1 MQFHPPRLTG
11 LLLGLLF
18 LAITA
23 GAAALGVIQLGR
35 IGFSAWI
42 AIWIALPMLGV
53 PAALVVAY
61 RLFGLL
67 TARYQLDRDGFRLR
81 WGLAVE
87 QVPLGDVQEVRVP
100 DLDSEAA
107 RLRPGQGLWW
117 PGCVIGHRAVEGVGQ
132 VEFFASTGAA
142 GMLLLQLEDRWLA
155 ISPGDRDGFRQAHV
169 DMMRMGSLERIPAVR
184 LRPDFLFNRVWSD
197 RWARVLVVVGLVL
210 SLLLLGYLAFRA
222 SALAGQVPFG
232 FDAYGTPEGFVSP
245 TRLLIL
251 PMIAGLCWLADF
263 VIGLWLY
270 RKEEQRP
277 LAYGL
282 WATGVLVGGLLW
294 GASLQLLAAAR

>member
-1 MQFHPPRLTG
+1 MRFHPPRWTG

-23 GAAALGVIQLGR
+23 GAAVLGVIQLGN

-42 AIWIALPMLGV
+42 VLWIALPILGV
-53 PAALVVAY
+53 PAALMVAY
-61 RLFGLL
+61 RLLGLL
-67 TARYQLDRDGFRLR
+67 SATYQVDRDGFRLR

-87 QVPLGDVQEVRVP
+87 QVPLADVLEVKVP
-100 DLDSEAA
+100 DSDAPH
-107 RLRPGQGLWW
+107 LRPGQGIWW
-117 PGCVIGHRAVEGVGQ
+117 PGCVIGNRSVEGWGQ
-132 VEFFASTGAA
+132 VEFFATTGA
-142 GMLLLQLEDRWLA
+142 GGLLLLRLADRWLA
-155 ISPGDRDGFRQAHV
+155 ISPTDRDGFRQAYI
-169 DMMRMGSLERIPAVR
+169 DMMRLGSLERIAAVR

-197 RWARVLVVVGLVL
+197 RWARALVLIGLAL
-210 SLLLLGYLAFRA
+210 SLLLLGYLAFQA

-232 FDAYGTPEGFVSP
+232 FDAYGAPEGFVSP
-245 TRLLIL
+245 TRLLLL
-251 PMIAGLCWLADF
+251 PMIAGLWWLVDL

-270 RKEEQRP
+270 RRDDQHP

-282 WATGVLVGGLLW
+282 WATAVIVGGLLW

>member
-1 MQFHPPRLTG
+1 MRFHPPRLTG
-11 LLLGLLF
+11 LFLGLLF
-18 LAITA
+18 LAVTV
-23 GAAALGVIQLGR
+23 GAATLGVIQLGS

-42 AIWIALPMLGV
+42 VIWIALPMLGV
-53 PAALVVAY
+53 PVALVVAY

-67 TARYQLDRDGFRLR
+67 TASYQLDRDGFRLR

-87 QVPLGDVQEVRVP
+87 QIPLGDVQEVKVP
-100 DLDSEAA
+100 DSDTA
-107 RLRPGQGLWW
+107 RLRPGQGIWW

-132 VEFFASTGAA
+132 VEFFASTGAE
-142 GMLLLQLEDRWLA
+142 GMLLLRLADRWLA
-155 ISPGDRDGFRQAHV
+155 ISPTDRDGFRQAYV

-197 RWARVLVVVGLVL
+197 RWARVLVIVGLLL

-222 SALAGQVPFG
+222 SAPAGQVPFG
-232 FDAYGTPEGFVSP
+232 FDAYGAPEGFVSP

-251 PMIAGLCWLADF
+251 PMIAGLCWLADL

-277 LAYGL
+277 LAYGF
-282 WATGVLVGGLLW
+282 WATAVLVGGLLW

>member
-1 MQFHPPRLTG
+1 MRFHPPRWTG

-23 GAAALGVIQLGR
+23 GAAVLGVIQLGN

-42 AIWIALPMLGV
+42 VLWIALPILGV
-53 PAALVVAY
+53 PAALMVAY
-61 RLFGLL
+61 RLLGLL
-67 TARYQLDRDGFRLR
+67 SATYQVDRDGFRLR

-87 QVPLGDVQEVRVP
+87 QVPLADVLEVKVP
-100 DLDSEAA
+100 DSDAPH
-107 RLRPGQGLWW
+107 LRPGQGIWW
-117 PGCVIGHRAVEGVGQ
+117 PGCVIGNRSVEEWGQ
-132 VEFFASTGAA
+132 VEFFATTGAG
-142 GMLLLQLEDRWLA
+142 GMLLLRLADRWLA
-155 ISPGDRDGFRQAHV
+155 ISPADRDGFRQAYV
-169 DMMRMGSLERIPAVR
+169 DMMRLGSLERIAAVR

-197 RWARVLVVVGLVL
+197 RWARALVLIGLAL

-222 SALAGQVPFG
+222 SALTGQVPFG
-232 FDAYGTPEGFVSP
+232 FDAYGAPEGFVSP
-245 TRLLIL
+245 TRLLLL
-251 PMIAGLCWLADF
+251 PMIAGLCWLVDL

-270 RKEEQRP
+270 RTDDQHP

-282 WATGVLVGGLLW
+282 WATAVLVGGLLW

>member
-1 MQFHPPRLTG
+1 MRFHPPRLTG

-23 GAAALGVIQLGR
+23 GAATLGVIQLGD

-42 AIWIALPMLGV
+42 AVWIALPMLGV

-67 TARYQLDRDGFRLR
+67 TAGYQLDRDGFRLR

-87 QVPLGDVQEVRVP
+87 QVPLADVHEVKVP
-100 DLDSEAA
+100 DSEAA
-107 RLRPGQGLWW
+107 HLRPGQGIWW
-117 PGCVIGHRAVEGVGQ
+117 PGCVVGQ
-132 VEFFASTGAA
+132 RSVDGLGPVEFFASTGA
-142 GMLLLQLEDRWLA
+142 GDMLLLQLEDRWLA
-155 ISPGDRDGFRQAHV
+155 ISPSDRDGFRQAYV

-184 LRPDFLFNRVWSD
+184 LRPDFLFNRLWSD
-197 RWARVLVVVGLVL
+197 RWARALVLAGLAL
-210 SLLLLGYLAFRA
+210 SLLLLGYLAFQA
-222 SALAGQVPFG
+222 SALTTRVPFG
-232 FDAYGTPEGFVSP
+232 FDPYGVPEGFVSP
-245 TRLLIL
+245 TRLLLL

-270 RKEEQRP
+270 RKDDQRP
-277 LAYGL
+277 LAFGL
-282 WATGVLVGGLLW
+282 WATAVLVGGLLW
-294 GASLQLLAAAR
+294 GASLHLLAAAH

>member
-1 MQFHPPRLTG
+1 MRFHPPRLTG
-11 LLLGLLF
+11 LLLGLMF
-18 LAITA
+18 LAVTA
-23 GAAALGVIQLGR
+23 GAATLGLIQLGN

-42 AIWIALPMLGV
+42 AVWIALPILGV

-67 TARYQLDRDGFRLR
+67 TASYQLDRDGFRLR

-87 QVPLGDVQEVRVP
+87 QVPLADVHEVKVP
-100 DLDSEAA
+100 DQEAA
-107 RLRPGQGLWW
+107 HLRPGQGIWW
-117 PGCVIGHRAVEGVGQ
+117 PGCVVGHRSVDGLGL
-132 VEFFASTGAA
+132 VEFFASTSAA

-155 ISPGDRDGFRQAHV
+155 ISPSDLDGFRQAYV
-169 DMMRMGSLERIPAVR
+169 DMMRMGSLERIAAVR
-184 LRPDFLFNRVWSD
+184 LRPDFLFNRPWSD
-197 RWARVLVVVGLVL
+197 RWARGLILAGLGL
-210 SLLLLGYLAFRA
+210 SLLLLGFLAFQA
-222 SALAGQVPFG
+222 STLLTQVPFG
-232 FDAYGTPEGFVSP
+232 FDPYGAPEGFVSS
-245 TRLLIL
+245 TRLLLL

-270 RKEEQRP
+270 RKDEQRP

-282 WATGVLVGGLLW
+282 WGTAVLVGGLLW